1 MTSNDIPM
9 ADAAAGN
16 PSELLVWPWTG
27 IMATITTDG
36 DATATSTLASRAQQH
51 FAGVPTTTLQ
61 EQEAAVASANHHSHF
76 LLLHFGKSCGAV
88 GRFLRE
94 SGAKARTVEDAQKDG
109 ARHADALGAVHGEY
123 ERREKFLKAQSEE
136 MARLL
141 RTMEQENG
149 WLLAELKEVTAIAD
163 NELPELD
170 RGVDDEENE
179 MLRAELDA
187 ISGEIQLRVDRIQ
200 ELKECRTELHCSK
213 VEKLVIEINSLEME
227 DREAKARDH
236 VQMLHEKHKEEMEA
250 INAKV
255 VQLEKQLEQKE
266 AQVSATCLLDMILQ
280 TGGNV
285 REEECQHLYKL
296 VTIWKECQEQERQR
310 YQNAHVDLTKRHRM
324 NRDELQETRQELI
337 QCLESMMIGGF
348 TAIGIKR
355 MGQLDEAPFYHACKS
370 KYRDD
375 DPQGKAARLVSTWQE
390 ELKNAS
396 WNPFTAILL
405 DGEEKDVVDEDD
417 PKLRQLW
424 TEYGDDTCNAVKNAL
439 RELHEYNPKGRQ
451 AVKELWNFREGRK
464 ATVAEVL
471 KYIFE
476 QLEMRN

>member
-1 MTSNDIPM
+1 M

-76 LLLHFGKSCGAV
+76 LLLHFGKSWSGLRDAMSLPFHFARAGRSEWQRQQRGDGGGADAAAAGRVFGWAAAEEDLLPLGSGAV

-149 WLLAELKEVTAIAD
+149 WLLAELKAEVTAIAD

-213 VEKLVIEINSLEME
+213 VEK
-227 DREAKARDH
+227 
-236 VQMLHEKHKEEMEA
+236 EEMEA

-280 TGGNV
+280 TGGN
-285 REEECQHLYKL
+285 
-296 VTIWKECQEQERQR
+296 
-310 YQNAHVDLTKRHRM
+310 
-324 NRDELQETRQELI
+324 
-337 QCLESMMIGGF
+337 CLESMMIGGF